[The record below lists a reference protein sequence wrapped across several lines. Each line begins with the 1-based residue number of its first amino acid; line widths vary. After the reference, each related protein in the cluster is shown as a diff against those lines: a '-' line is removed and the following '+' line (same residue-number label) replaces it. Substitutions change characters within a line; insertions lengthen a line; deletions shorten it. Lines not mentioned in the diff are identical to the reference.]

1 MTIRR
6 LWQKLISSSE
16 VGRRLEQ
23 HKNVIDAAQA
33 AGVRHVVYTS
43 APKATT
49 TSLILAPE
57 HKATEEYL
65 VASGL
70 AYTVV
75 RNNWYTENYLQQL
88 PVVQQ
93 TGVLVAAAG
102 QGRIASATRADYA
115 AGAAA
120 VLVGTGHAGR
130 VYELGGDYAWS
141 YDELAAA
148 MSEVVGRPVVYQAV
162 DGAAYIEI
170 LKGAGLDA
178 GTAGFVAALDANI
191 AAGVLA
197 ETTGDLARLIGRPTT
212 GLVAGLGGRTMRVVA
227 LPEFGAAPEVR
238 TVAAPA
244 PAAGEVSVRV
254 RAASVNGFD
263 VSVAQSYLKGMME
276 HRFPVVLGKDFA
288 GTVAA
293 VGPEVTG
300 YAVGDRVFG
309 VVTKPYLGDGS
320 FGEYVTVPVAVG
332 LARLPETVSFAEGA
346 ALGLAGTAAVMA
358 VDGAAL
364 QAGSTVLI
372 VGATG
377 GVGMQALQLAA
388 QAGAHVIATAHAD
401 DEKQQVTAL
410 GAAEIVD
417 YRQDVTAAV
426 LAAHPHGVDA
436 VIHLASDPTALL
448 PVVRQGG
455 RFVSTRIM
463 SPEQLPSEAATVVA
477 IYAIPT
483 EEVLNRLAAN
493 QAQGRTRV
501 AIQRTYRLEEA
512 PAALQDFAAGTLG
525 KLVIAVD

>member
-1 MTIRR
+1 
-6 LWQKLISSSE
+6 
-16 VGRRLEQ
+16 
-23 HKNVIDAAQA
+23 
-33 AGVRHVVYTS
+33 
-43 APKATT
+43 
-49 TSLILAPE
+49 
-57 HKATEEYL
+57 
-65 VASGL
+65 
-70 AYTVV
+70 
-75 RNNWYTENYLQQL
+75 
-88 PVVQQ
+88 
-93 TGVLVAAAG
+93 
-102 QGRIASATRADYA
+102 
-115 AGAAA
+115 
-120 VLVGTGHAGR
+120 
-130 VYELGGDYAWS
+130 
-141 YDELAAA
+141 
-148 MSEVVGRPVVYQAV
+148 
-162 DGAAYIEI
+162 
-170 LKGAGLDA
+170 
-178 GTAGFVAALDANI
+178 
-191 AAGVLA
+191 
-197 ETTGDLARLIGRPTT
+197 
-212 GLVAGLGGRTMRVVA
+212 
-227 LPEFGAAPEVR
+227 
-238 TVAAPA
+238 
-244 PAAGEVSVRV
+244 
-254 RAASVNGFD
+254 
-263 VSVAQSYLKGMME
+263 
-276 HRFPVVLGKDFA
+276 
-288 GTVAA
+288 
-293 VGPEVTG
+293 
-300 YAVGDRVFG
+300 

>member
-1 MTIRR
+1 
-6 LWQKLISSSE
+6 
-16 VGRRLEQ
+16 
-23 HKNVIDAAQA
+23 
-33 AGVRHVVYTS
+33 
-43 APKATT
+43 
-49 TSLILAPE
+49 
-57 HKATEEYL
+57 
-65 VASGL
+65 
-70 AYTVV
+70 
-75 RNNWYTENYLQQL
+75 
-88 PVVQQ
+88 
-93 TGVLVAAAG
+93 
-102 QGRIASATRADYA
+102 
-115 AGAAA
+115 
-120 VLVGTGHAGR
+120 
-130 VYELGGDYAWS
+130 
-141 YDELAAA
+141 
-148 MSEVVGRPVVYQAV
+148 
-162 DGAAYIEI
+162 
-170 LKGAGLDA
+170 
-178 GTAGFVAALDANI
+178 
-191 AAGVLA
+191 
-197 ETTGDLARLIGRPTT
+197 
-212 GLVAGLGGRTMRVVA
+212 
-227 LPEFGAAPEVR
+227 
-238 TVAAPA
+238 
-244 PAAGEVSVRV
+244 
-254 RAASVNGFD
+254 
-263 VSVAQSYLKGMME
+263 
-276 HRFPVVLGKDFA
+276 
-288 GTVAA
+288 
-293 VGPEVTG
+293 
-300 YAVGDRVFG
+300 
-309 VVTKPYLGDGS
+309 
-320 FGEYVTVPVAVG
+320 
-332 LARLPETVSFAEGA
+332 VSFAEGA

-455 RFVSTRIM
+455 R
-463 SPEQLPSEAATVVA
+463 SEAATVVA